1 MPLEPTIGDYEPV
14 FPSRARHGS
23 EPERWPAPEKSK
35 SFDDP
40 AIKAA
45 SPANQKAASNTTLWT
60 TSADWIRRKGHT
72 LTFCALFV
80 FTVVLYLRPYELVPA
95 LSSFT
100 SMAFYVGVIT
110 LAIFVISQIAAEGNL
125 TTRTQEVNLV
135 LLLCVTALLIF
146 VVIVN
151 VVRTQRRLSLLILL
165 ALGVSVYLSI
175 CALQDYQSGLFGIG

>member
-125 TTRTQEVNLV
+125 TTRTREVNLV
-135 LLLCVTALLIF
+135 LLLCVTALLSIPLAVNPGEAWKTFSELLVKTLLIF

-151 VVRTQRRLSLLILL
+151 VVRTQR
-165 ALGVSVYLSI
+165 
-175 CALQDYQSGLFGIG
+175 